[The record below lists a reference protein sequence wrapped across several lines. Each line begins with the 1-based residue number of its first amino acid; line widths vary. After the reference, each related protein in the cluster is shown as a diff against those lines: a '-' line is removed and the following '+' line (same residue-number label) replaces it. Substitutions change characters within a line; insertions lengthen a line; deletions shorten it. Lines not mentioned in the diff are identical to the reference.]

1 MLLGSSEQ
9 RLGILLNILQHTAVP
24 TAVPTGPTAK
34 TYLAHNV
41 KSAKA
46 AELHS
51 RDPEEANSGWE
62 PRAQGAPSL
71 CLNKA

>member
-24 TAVPTGPTAK
+24 TVPTAK